1 MGRIRRPA
9 HDKPGAELSRR
20 MFLYRTAL
28 QARLVAAAA
37 NARPG
42 KTALVVSGSQPRARY
57 QAGGTKYRACYSNLG
72 RRSFRYGGSCS
83 RGCPIWLRYLS
94 TSWALQCR
102 AGTVDYKWIRDLLD
116 GLEPVHG
123 ATAET
128 RLLRLNC
135 LDGHASALATLRSYQ
150 DLLLSIPA
158 AARFTWTGV
167 KDDSRLD
174 ATLIPLAL

>member
-1 MGRIRRPA
+1 MP
-9 HDKPGAELSRR
+9 D
-20 MFLYRTAL
+20 T
-28 QARLVAAAA
+28 
-37 NARPG
+37 
-42 KTALVVSGSQPRARY
+42 
-57 QAGGTKYRACYSNLG
+57 
-72 RRSFRYGGSCS
+72 
-83 RGCPIWLRYLS
+83 IWLRYLS

-102 AGTVDYKWIRDLLD
+102 AGTVDYKWMRDLLD
-116 GLEPVHG
+116 GLELVHG

-128 RLLRLNC
+128 RLLRLRLNR
-135 LDGHASALATLRSYQ
+135 LDGHASALATLRGYQ